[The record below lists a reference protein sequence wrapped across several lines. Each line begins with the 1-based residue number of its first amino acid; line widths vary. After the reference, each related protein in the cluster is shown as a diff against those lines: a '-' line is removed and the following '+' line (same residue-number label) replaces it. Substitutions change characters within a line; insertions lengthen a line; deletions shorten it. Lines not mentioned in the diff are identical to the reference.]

1 MKMKK
6 IPCLILLLLLL
17 PLLNSAQE
25 VELNQNAAMI
35 DSLSLAREQ
44 SILSEYGFR
53 DINTLSYVAEKLEIK
68 DMDRWKAALGLE
80 PENKK
85 LDNMILIR
93 LELSP
98 YRALLAKQTV
108 EYGYNELSS
117 LAEISLSLNLP
128 IKKLKSMLK
137 LSEPLEKSW
146 DNRSLQALGIT
157 PQQISEI
164 NDEFKRDIMLY
175 GSSVTLVGML
185 VVFSAL
191 LITSLIIGQLVHLN
205 NKGKASQV
213 IKLSADGKLKSAP
226 QDLSRNVIVAAIT
239 ALHIHKQEIE
249 DQRRMALTFRR
260 TPTNQWRASAV
271 LSMPNR
277 ELNSR
282 RNR

>member
-1 MKMKK
+1 MKK

>member
-1 MKMKK
+1 MKK

-185 VVFSAL
+185 VVYSAL

>member
-185 VVFSAL
+185 VVYSAL